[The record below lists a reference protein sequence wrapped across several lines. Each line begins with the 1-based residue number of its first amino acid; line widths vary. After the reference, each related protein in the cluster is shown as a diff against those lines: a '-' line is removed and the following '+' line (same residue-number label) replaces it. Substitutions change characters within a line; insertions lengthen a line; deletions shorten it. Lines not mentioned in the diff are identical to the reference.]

1 MSETVEIYR
10 GMMEHRKEQRRLLG
24 VDCIGCPKIQP
35 KRTPTLL
42 MPGQTCRVCGYRD
55 MRDAEVIA

>member
-10 GMMEHRKEQRRLLG
+10 AVKDHRKEQRALLG
-24 VDCIGCPKIQP
+24 MDCPGCPKIQP
-35 KRTPTLL
+35 KRTPTRL
-42 MPGQTCRVCGYRD
+42 MPGQTCRVCSYRD